1 MTITDRCFQLGFLSK
16 LGPIIV
22 VISSYAW
29 DFMVGFVQ
37 LRGIQTIQ
45 VDFFGFCPFTFFFF
59 FFWVLSFHFWATRC
73 NIIII
78 KKNSRWET
86 WPWKVTTH
94 PITGALILT
103 WRRRLVFF
111 TGDQIVDERTLRTGM
126 VYKRHSGGI
135 CQLDFSSEI
144 LQKIAGTLTIGWWY
158 KLFSKP
164 MKPYFTKNIF
174 TINIVRIILT
184 KLSNTHAW

>member
-1 MTITDRCFQLGFLSK
+1 MGLHGRICAAQGNSDN
-16 LGPIIV
+16 
-22 VISSYAW
+22 SSR
-29 DFMVGFVQ
+29 
-37 LRGIQTIQ
+37 L
-45 VDFFGFCPFTFFFF
+45 
-59 FFWVLSFHFWATRC
+59 FWVLSFHFWATRC

-78 KKNSRWET
+78 IKKKNSRWET

-135 CQLDFSSEI
+135 CQLHFSSEI

-164 MKPYFTKNIF
+164 MKPYFTTNIF

-184 KLSNTHAW
+184 KLSNTYAWRNLNFLKKFNIPPSKT